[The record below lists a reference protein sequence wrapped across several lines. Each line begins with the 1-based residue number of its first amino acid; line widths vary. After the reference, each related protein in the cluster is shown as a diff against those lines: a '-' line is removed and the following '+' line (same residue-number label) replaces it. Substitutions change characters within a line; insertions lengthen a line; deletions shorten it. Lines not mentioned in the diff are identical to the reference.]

1 MNNRHFYIDWIRIF
15 LIFSV
20 FLFHVGMVFNAWD
33 WHIKN
38 DVRIESLSP
47 IMRFLHFWRMPL
59 LFLVSGAGTRF
70 ALGVRSTG
78 KYAVERTKRLFIPLL
93 AGIFILVPVQ
103 VYIEKIGQF
112 PTLFNFYMHFF
123 EGIYPAGNFSWHHLW
138 FLVYLYFISM
148 IFIPFILFFRS
159 RKYVAFE
166 RVIEKVA
173 SLRGGLLL
181 LFFPLLISQA
191 VLYPYFPHE
200 THAFYNDWTFISLN
214 FLYFLYGFVLLG
226 NQKLVDMIVRDRII
240 WLTTTSLFM
249 VPSFMV
255 FSYLGFTYNG
265 WFVYKLIALIMGW
278 SIGLTILAYAKKYL
292 NRDNAYRKLLN
303 TAIYPFY
310 LLHQPIIIV
319 VAYFVVQLQ
328 FPIFLKALLII
339 FISLIIIWVVYQYL
353 ILPFNAVR
361 LIFGMKKKEQDAELN
376 FRPVYIFATLSKF
389 KKTKNSN
396 QQP

>member
-1 MNNRHFYIDWIRIF
+1 
-15 LIFSV
+15 
-20 FLFHVGMVFNAWD
+20 MVFNAWD

-38 DVRIESLSP
+38 DVRVESLSP

-70 ALGVRSTG
+70 ALGVRSTRQ
-78 KYAVERTKRLFIPLL
+78 YAAERTKRLFVPLL

-103 VYIEKIGQF
+103 VYIEKIGKF
-112 PTLFNFYMHFF
+112 PSLFNFYLHFF
-123 EGIYPAGNFSWHHLW
+123 DGIYPTGNFSWHHLW
-138 FLVYLYFISM
+138 FLVYLFFISM
-148 IFIPFILFFRS
+148 VFIPFILFFKS
-159 RKYVAFE
+159 GKYAAFE
-166 RVIEKVA
+166 RTIEKAA

-191 VLYPYFPHE
+191 VLYPHFPHE

-226 NQKLVDMIVRDRII
+226 NARLVEIISRDRLI
-240 WLTTTSLFM
+240 WLITTGLFI

-255 FSYLGFTYNG
+255 FSYFGYTYNG
-265 WFVYKLIALIMGW
+265 WFVYKLITLILGW

-292 NRDNAYRKLLN
+292 NYDHIYRKRLN

-328 FPIFLKALLII
+328 FPVFLKALLII

-361 LIFGMKKKEQDAELN
+361 FIFGMKKKSPDNKLN
-376 FRPVYIFATLSKF
+376 VRPVYIFALLSSF
-389 KKTKNSN
+389 SRNKKEN
-396 QQP
+396 QRT